1 MKRFPQETFNFV
13 ENYVFNFLDSLRKSN
28 DMEERYRPVSISVKT
43 ASTKKLRALSNNM
56 TRRLLEKAKGI
67 EEIGQDSE
75 LIRDVLNEVLQ
86 DSD

>member
-1 MKRFPQETFNFV
+1 VKRFPQETFNFV